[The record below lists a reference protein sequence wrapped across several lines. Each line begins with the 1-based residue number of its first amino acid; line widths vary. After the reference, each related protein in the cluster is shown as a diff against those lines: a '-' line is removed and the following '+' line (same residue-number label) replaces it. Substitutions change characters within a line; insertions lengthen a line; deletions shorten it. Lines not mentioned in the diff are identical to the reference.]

1 MLPKEHH
8 RPQHQ
13 NKCRALSHSKLVA
26 DPTANTS
33 PNFECPILEAAD
45 AAAPLVA
52 SVYVWAVAA
61 LQDVWV
67 LWLLQEAWVQVATL
81 AALAEASLQVYVW
94 AVAALQ
100 EVFDRSQTGIDH
112 WRLLE

>member
-1 MLPKEHH
+1 M
-8 RPQHQ
+8 
-13 NKCRALSHSKLVA
+13 LVA

-52 SVYVWAVAA
+52 SEAVGAS
-61 LQDVWV
+61 V
-67 LWLLQEAWVQVATL
+67 
-81 AALAEASLQVYVW
+81 ALAEASLQVYVW

-100 EVFDRSQTGIDH
+100 EVYDRSQTGIDH